1 MIYKALKQIVKLALW
16 IFFSKIIVNKKK
28 ELPNQGP
35 LIIVVN
41 HPNTFMDPLIVASLF
56 RQQVGFLGN
65 ASIFVNKIVNAV
77 FRYFNVIPVYRQK
90 DVESNEPIDN
100 ENTFSACTEYLTDG
114 NALMIFPEGSSYHEL
129 KLRKIKTGTARI
141 ALTTEEQNGFK
152 LGLKILPIGL
162 YYSNPSRFRSKIH
175 INVDQAFEVS
185 DFQEIYEQ
193 DKIRAVQK
201 LTERIRMVLD
211 ENVITTEDEEQEDLF
226 IKIKRVYK
234 NRLLLKTGA
243 SEEFQLTKEMIK
255 AIEYFKISN
264 EKSFFRI
271 KSQVD
276 KYIQIL
282 EEVRLSGTGQNE
294 ILTVSKKIIFSFF
307 GFLYLVLGFPV
318 FFFGVIH
325 NYLPY
330 KIPYWTA
337 RKITAELEYH
347 APIMLTVGI
356 LIFPIF
362 YAAYIYAFYVFV
374 SKDIFMI
381 SSYVILLPLSGFYNI
396 HYLDF
401 VDSVRDFVKF
411 NSFFKKTGLKIS
423 ELIELKKDLNSML
436 DEAMETYLK
445 RL

>member
-1 MIYKALKQIVKLALW
+1 MIYNALKQIVKLALW
-16 IFFSKIIVNKKK
+16 IFFSKIIVNKKR
-28 ELPNQGP
+28 ELPDKGP

-41 HPNTFMDPLIVASLF
+41 HPNTFMDPLIVAALF

-100 ENTFSACTEYLTDG
+100 ENAFRACTEYLTNG
-114 NALMIFPEGSSYHEL
+114 NTLMIFPEGSSYHEL

-141 ALTTEEQNGFK
+141 ALTTEEQNDFK
-152 LGLKILPIGL
+152 LGLKILPVGL

-175 INVDQAFEVS
+175 INVDQVFEVS
-185 DFQEIYEQ
+185 EFQDIYEQ
-193 DKIRAVQK
+193 DKIKGVQE
-201 LTERIRMVLD
+201 LTERIRKVLA
-211 ENVITTEDEEQEDLF
+211 ENVITTEDDEQEELF
-226 IKIKRVYK
+226 IKLKRVYK
-234 NRLLLKTGA
+234 SRLLSKTNF
-243 SEEFQLTKEMIK
+243 SQEFQLTKEMIK

-264 EKSFFRI
+264 EVSFARI
-271 KSQVD
+271 KSNVD
-276 KYIQIL
+276 RYIRIL
-282 EEVRLSGTGQNE
+282 EEEGLSGSGQNMAH
-294 ILTVSKKIIFSFF
+294 SMPKKILYTLL
-307 GFLYLVLGFPV
+307 GFIYLIIGFPV
-318 FFFGVIH
+318 YLSGVIQ

-337 RKITAELEYH
+337 RKITSEMEYH

-356 LIFPIF
+356 LVFPIF
-362 YAAYIYAFYVFV
+362 YCVMGYAFYTLV
-374 SKDIFMI
+374 SKDLLMI
-381 SSYVILLPLSGFYNI
+381 SLYMILLPVSGFYCI

-401 VDSVRDFVKF
+401 VDRVRDFVKL
-411 NSFFKKTGLKIS
+411 NSFFKKTDLKMS
-423 ELIELKKDLNSML
+423 ELITLKEDLTLIL